1 MRWEEIDGQ
10 VCSIARA
17 LAIFGDRWTLLI
29 IRDAFRRVRRF
40 SEFQKSL
47 GITRHRL
54 SDRLNRLVESGV
66 LEKKLYDAKR
76 ERYEYRLTE
85 KGLDLYPIL
94 MSVVNWGDKWACDDD
109 GSPLVF
115 KHVCCGQPTHP
126 KMVCDVCD
134 KELDAREIQPE
145 AGPGVLRKIAR
156 GEEDIEGHASN
167 DSGC

>member
-40 SEFQKSL
+40 SDFQKSL

-54 SDRLNRLVESGV
+54 SDRLSRLVEYGI
-66 LEKKLYDAKR
+66 LEKRLYDAKR
-76 ERYEYRLTE
+76 ARYEYRLTE
-85 KGLDLYPIL
+85 KGLDLYPVL
-94 MSVVNWGDKWACDDD
+94 MSVVNWGDKWACDGD
-109 GSPLVF
+109 GSPVVF
-115 KHVCCGQPTHP
+115 RHLACGQPTHP

-134 KELDAREIQPE
+134 EPIDAREIRPE
-145 AGPGVLRKIAR
+145 VGPGVLKKIAR
-156 GEEDIEGHASN
+156 GDDEIKGYETGNSQA
-167 DSGC
+167 